1 MPWLAAALPYITAA
15 LGAASAIS
23 SSNAQQAQLK
33 SQAQAADMNA
43 QALKEQAGQVRAL
56 ANQDEEQQRRKARQ
70 IMGEQRAAISEA
82 GIGLTSST
90 GEGIATQS
98 AINAERDALAIRYG
112 GLLEAHG
119 LMAQS
124 AQEKYQADAAR
135 SNAKRVKASMW
146 LDTASGALSGYTAGG
161 GTFGKKR

>member
-23 SSNAQQAQLK
+23 QSNTQQAQLK
-33 SQAQAADMNA
+33 AQANAAEMNA
-43 QALKEQAGQVRAL
+43 AALKEQAGQVRAL
-56 ANQDEEQQRRKARQ
+56 ANQDEEQQRRKARA
-70 IMGEQRAAISEA
+70 IMGEQRAAIAEA

-90 GEGIATQS
+90 GEGLAVQS

-135 SNAKRVKASMW
+135 SQVGRVRASGYLNAF
-146 LDTASGALSGYTAGG
+146 SGALSGYTAGG
-161 GTFGKKR
+161 GTFGKGR

>member
-23 SSNAQQAQLK
+23 QSNTQQAQLK
-33 SQAQAADMNA
+33 AQAQANEMNA
-43 QALKEQAGQVRAL
+43 NALKEQAGQVRAL
-56 ANQDEEQQRRKARQ
+56 ANQDEEQQRRKARA

-90 GEGIATQS
+90 GEGLQVQS
-98 AINAERDALAIRYG
+98 AINAERDALAIRYS

-135 SNAKRVKASMW
+135 SQVGRVKASGY
-146 LDTASGALSGYTAGG
+146 LNAFSSALSGYTAGG
-161 GTFGKKR
+161 GTFGKGR